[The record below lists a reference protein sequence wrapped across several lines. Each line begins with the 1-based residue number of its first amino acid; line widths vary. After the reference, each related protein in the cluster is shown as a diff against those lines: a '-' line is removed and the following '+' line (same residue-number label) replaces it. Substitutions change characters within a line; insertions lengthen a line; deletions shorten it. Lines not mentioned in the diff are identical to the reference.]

1 MWGRNRLFLEKL
13 LEEWEMEPKLM
24 TRRKFIVYFTY
35 ITMHHGYQIKL

>member
-24 TRRKFIVYFTY
+24 TRREFIVYFTY
-35 ITMHHGYQIKL
+35 IVHASWVSN